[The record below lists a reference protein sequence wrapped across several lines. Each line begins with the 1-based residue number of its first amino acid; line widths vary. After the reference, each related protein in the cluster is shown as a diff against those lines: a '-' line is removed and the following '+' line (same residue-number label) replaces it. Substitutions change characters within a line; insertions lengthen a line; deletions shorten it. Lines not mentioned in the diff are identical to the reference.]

1 MKALVIGL
9 TELRRL
15 TRDRTN
21 LFFLFI
27 FPIVLILLLGA
38 SFGGSF
44 VPKLG
49 VVQLDDGALADELVA
64 AMKEDPSVEVEMLD
78 DVDAMLSDIER
89 GIFEAGLI
97 IPAGYDASIEDGE
110 RVDVSFVA
118 KAGDFSSAIRSTVD
132 SAVGQQSGQV
142 RAALVTADE
151 SGADFESTYA
161 TASKVADSFPGTDV
175 TFTVAGTEDEFAGV
189 GRFDTGAST
198 QLLLFTFVNSLAG
211 SVALVQTR
219 RQGLLRRMLG
229 TPISSTTILL
239 GEALGRFLV
248 ALLQSLFIV
257 FAAALLF
264 GVGWGDPLGAGAVVT
279 LFALVSTGAAML
291 AGAVLQN
298 EQQAGALVPFGL
310 ALAAL
315 GGSMVPLEVFPDTMR
330 AISRAT
336 PHSWANDAFDQLIGH
351 GAGLGEILPQLGALA
366 VFAATLLAAGSF
378 FLRRTLTT

>member
-1 MKALVIGL
+1 MKAFVIGF

-49 VVQLDDGALADELVA
+49 IVQLDDGALANELVGA
-64 AMKEDPSVEVEMLD
+64 LKQDPSVEVVTQD
-78 DVDAMLSDIER
+78 DADAMLSDIER
-89 GIFEAGLI
+89 GIFEAGVI
-97 IPAGYDASIEDGE
+97 IPANYTSSIEVGE
-110 RVDVSFVA
+110 HVDVSFVA
-118 KAGDFSSAIRSTVD
+118 KAGDFSAAIRSAVD

-151 SGADFESTYA
+151 GGGDFETTYA
-161 TASKVADSFPGTDV
+161 TASEVADSFPGTEVAV
-175 TFTVAGTEDEFAGV
+175 TFAGVEDEFAGV

-211 SVALVQTR
+211 SVTLVATR

-229 TPISSTTILL
+229 TPISSTTILF
-239 GEALGRFLV
+239 GEALGRFLI

-264 GVGWGDPLGAGAVVT
+264 GVGWGDPLAAGAVVT

-291 AGAVLQN
+291 AGAVLKN

-336 PHSWANDAFDQLIGH
+336 PHSWANEAFDQLIRD
-351 GAGLGEILPQLGALA
+351 GAGLGEILPSLAALALFAAVLLGA
-366 VFAATLLAAGSF
+366 GSY

>member
-1 MKALVIGL
+1 VKAFVIAF

-21 LFFLFI
+21 LFFLFV
-27 FPIVLILLLGA
+27 FPLVLILLLGA

-49 VVQLDDGALADELVA
+49 VVQLDDGDLAEELVVA
-64 AMKEDPSVEVEMLD
+64 LRQDPSVEVEMQD
-78 DVDAMLSDIER
+78 DAESMLSDIER
-89 GIFEAGLI
+89 GILEAGVIL
-97 IPAGYDASIEDGE
+97 PAGYTSSIEDGE
-110 RVDVSFVA
+110 HVDVSFVA
-118 KAGDFSSAIRSTVD
+118 KPGDFSAAIRTAVD
-132 SAVGQQSGQV
+132 AAVGRQSGQV
-142 RAALVTADE
+142 RATLVTADE
-151 SGADFESTYA
+151 SGGDFESTYA
-161 TASKVADSFPGTDV
+161 TASEVADSYPGTDV
-175 TFTVAGTEDEFAGV
+175 TFTLAGAEDEFESL

-219 RQGLLRRMLG
+219 RLGVLRRMLG
-229 TPISSTTILL
+229 TPISPTTILF
-239 GEALGRFLV
+239 GETLGRFLV

-264 GVGWGDPLGAGAVVT
+264 GVDWGDPLGAGAVVT

-291 AGAVLQN
+291 CGAILKT

-336 PHSWANDAFDQLIGH
+336 PHSWANDAFDQLIRN
-351 GAGLGEILPQLGALA
+351 GAGLSEILPQLGALA
-366 VFAATLLAAGSF
+366 LFAAALLGAGSF
-378 FLRRTLTT
+378 SLRRALTT

>member
-1 MKALVIGL
+1 VKAFVIGF

-21 LFFLFI
+21 LFFLFV

-64 AMKEDPSVEVEMLD
+64 AMKGDPSVEVETQD
-78 DVDAMLSDIER
+78 DADAMLSDIER
-89 GIFEAGLI
+89 GILEAGVI
-97 IPAGYDASIEDGE
+97 IPTGYSASIEGGE
-110 RVDVSFVA
+110 QVDVSFVA
-118 KAGDFSSAIRSTVD
+118 KAGDFSAAIRSMVD

-142 RAALVTADE
+142 RAALITADE
-151 SGADFESTYA
+151 TGDDFDGTYS
-161 TASKVADSFPGTDV
+161 TASEVADSFPGTDV
-175 TFTVAGTEDEFAGV
+175 TVTLAGVEDEFAGV

-264 GVGWGDPLGAGAVVT
+264 GVGWGDPLAAGAIVT

-336 PHSWANDAFDQLIGH
+336 PHSWANDAFDQLIRH
-351 GAGLGEILPQLGALA
+351 GAGVSEILVQLGALA
-366 VFAATLLAAGSF
+366 LFAAVLLAAGAF
-378 FLRRTLTT
+378 FLKRTLTT

>member
-1 MKALVIGL
+1 VKALVIGF

-49 VVQLDDGALADELVA
+49 VVQLDGALADELVG
-64 AMKEDPSVEVEMLD
+64 AMRDDPSAEVVTQD
-78 DVDAMLSDIER
+78 DVDGMLSDIER
-89 GIFEAGLI
+89 GILEAGVI
-97 IPAGYDASIEDGE
+97 IPAGYDTSIQGGE
-110 RVDVSFVA
+110 HVDVSFVA
-118 KAGDFSSAIRSTVD
+118 KAGAFSAAIRSTVD
-132 SAVGQQSGQV
+132 SAVGQQSGKV
-142 RAALVTADE
+142 RAALITAE
-151 SGADFESTYA
+151 EGGGDFESAYA
-161 TASKVADSFPGTDV
+161 SASEVADSFTGTDV
-175 TFTVAGTEDEFAGV
+175 TFTLAGTEDEFAGV

-264 GVGWGDPLGAGAVVT
+264 GVGWGDPLGAGTVVT

-336 PHSWANDAFDQLIGH
+336 PHSWANDAFDQLIRH
-351 GAGLGEILPQLGALA
+351 GAGLGRILPQLGALA
-366 VFAATLLAAGSF
+366 VFAAALLAAGSF

>member
-1 MKALVIGL
+1 MIGF

-49 VVQLDDGALADELVA
+49 IVQLDDGALANELVGA
-64 AMKEDPSVEVEMLD
+64 LKQDPSVEVVTQD
-78 DVDAMLSDIER
+78 DADAMLSDIER
-89 GIFEAGLI
+89 GIFEAGVI
-97 IPAGYDASIEDGE
+97 IPANYTSSIEVGE
-110 RVDVSFVA
+110 QVDVSFVA
-118 KAGDFSSAIRSTVD
+118 KAGDFSAAIRSAVD

-151 SGADFESTYA
+151 GGGDFETTYA
-161 TASKVADSFPGTDV
+161 TASEVADSFPGTEVAV
-175 TFTVAGTEDEFAGV
+175 TFAGVEDEFAGV

-211 SVALVQTR
+211 SVTLVATR

-229 TPISSTTILL
+229 TPISSTTILF
-239 GEALGRFLV
+239 GEALGRFLI

-264 GVGWGDPLGAGAVVT
+264 GVGWGDPLAAGAVVT

-291 AGAVLQN
+291 AGAVLKN

-336 PHSWANDAFDQLIGH
+336 PHSWANEAFDQLIRD
-351 GAGLGEILPQLGALA
+351 GAGLGEILPSLAALALFAAVLLGA
-366 VFAATLLAAGSF
+366 GSY

>member
-1 MKALVIGL
+1 MKALVIGF

-49 VVQLDDGALADELVA
+49 VVQLEDGALADELVG
-64 AMKEDPSVEVEMLD
+64 AMRDDPSAEVVTQD

-89 GIFEAGLI
+89 GILEAGVI
-97 IPAGYDASIEDGE
+97 IPAGYDTSIQGGE
-110 RVDVSFVA
+110 HVDVSFVA
-118 KAGDFSSAIRSTVD
+118 KPGDFSAAIRSAVD

-142 RAALVTADE
+142 RAALITADE
-151 SGADFESTYA
+151 SGGDFESTYS
-161 TASKVADSFPGTDV
+161 TASEVADTFPGTDV
-175 TFTVAGTEDEFAGV
+175 TFTLAGTEDEFAGV

-229 TPISSTTILL
+229 TPVSSTTILL

-279 LFALVSTGAAML
+279 LFTLVSTGAAML

-336 PHSWANDAFDQLIGH
+336 PHSWANDAFDQLIRH
-351 GAGLGEILPQLGALA
+351 GAGLGEILLQLVALA
-366 VFAATLLAAGSF
+366 VFAVVLLAAGAF
-378 FLRRTLTT
+378 FLRRTLTS

>member
-1 MKALVIGL
+1 MIGF

-49 VVQLDDGALADELVA
+49 IVQLDDGALANELVGA
-64 AMKEDPSVEVEMLD
+64 LKQDPSVEVVTQD
-78 DVDAMLSDIER
+78 DADAMLSDIER
-89 GIFEAGLI
+89 GIFEAGVI
-97 IPAGYDASIEDGE
+97 IPANYTSSIEVGE
-110 RVDVSFVA
+110 HVDVSFVA
-118 KAGDFSSAIRSTVD
+118 KAGDFSAAIRSAVD

-151 SGADFESTYA
+151 GGGDFETTYA
-161 TASKVADSFPGTDV
+161 TASEVADSFPGTEVAV
-175 TFTVAGTEDEFAGV
+175 TFAGVEDEFAGV

-211 SVALVQTR
+211 SVTLVATR

-229 TPISSTTILL
+229 TPISSTTILF
-239 GEALGRFLV
+239 GEALGRFLI

-264 GVGWGDPLGAGAVVT
+264 GVGWGDPLAAGAVVT

-291 AGAVLQN
+291 AGAVLKN

-336 PHSWANDAFDQLIGH
+336 PHSWANEAFDQLIRD
-351 GAGLGEILPQLGALA
+351 GAGLGEILPSLAALALFAAVLLGA
-366 VFAATLLAAGSF
+366 GSY